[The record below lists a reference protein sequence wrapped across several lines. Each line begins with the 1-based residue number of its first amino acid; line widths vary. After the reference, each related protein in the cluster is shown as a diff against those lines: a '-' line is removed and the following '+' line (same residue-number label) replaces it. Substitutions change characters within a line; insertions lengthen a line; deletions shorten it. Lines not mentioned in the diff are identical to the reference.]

1 MLIHPLANCV
11 RTVMQIFNFN
21 RNGTNPKTTHAEWIA
36 IPHHIHMFE
45 CKFHRQTKAFRQFSQ
60 ALTLSFSLSLCCVGW
75 HFWDCVVQAIFHP
88 RNQSSFAVEPTCTPS
103 ATNVCRAAR
112 WFGCVWVCVKVCL
125 CKCLQPVFTT
135 LIWSPFSTPNKHRN
149 LFDNLFDHLKGRA
162 KVRVLVWQ
170 KTTWKSHKQT
180 VPSGVVNC
188 WVWHRLESVPEHS
201 LDICLYVYAGI
212 PIHTLHAHTHTY
224 KPPPPGI
231 CRFSSAL
238 LCVFSRLIDILR
250 NISFYQLDR

>member
-1 MLIHPLANCV
+1 
-11 RTVMQIFNFN
+11 MQIFNFN
-21 RNGTNPKTTHAEWIA
+21 RNGTTPKTTHAEWIA

-60 ALTLSFSLSLCCVGW
+60 ALTLYLSLSMLCRLAFLGLRRAGDFPPTKSVFFRRW
-75 HFWDCVVQAIFHP
+75 TNLHTIRNERLSRHP
-88 RNQSSFAVEPTCTPS
+88 
-103 ATNVCRAAR
+103 
-112 WFGCVWVCVKVCL
+112 WVWVCMGVC
-125 CKCLQPVFTT
+125 
-135 LIWSPFSTPNKHRN
+135 
-149 LFDNLFDHLKGRA
+149 
-162 KVRVLVWQ
+162 
-170 KTTWKSHKQT
+170 
-180 VPSGVVNC
+180 
-188 WVWHRLESVPEHS
+188 ESVPVQVPTTSFHYTDFVPIFHAKLTQKPLRQSFWSPERACKSASPRLTKNNLKITQTNRTIWGCKLLGLAPTWECAS

-224 KPPPPGI
+224 KPPLPPPGI